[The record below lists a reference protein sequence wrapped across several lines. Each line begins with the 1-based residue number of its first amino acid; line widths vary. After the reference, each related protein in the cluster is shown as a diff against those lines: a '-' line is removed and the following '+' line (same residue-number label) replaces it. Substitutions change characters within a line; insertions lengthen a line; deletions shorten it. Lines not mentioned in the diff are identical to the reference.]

1 MAAHVGPAVCSVA
14 LPLPSAH
21 AYRYQIPPDLA
32 DRVVPGVRVIVPVRS
47 SEMVGIVTDVTEEAD
62 PALRSLLLVADPQ
75 PLVPASL
82 LALVRWTAR
91 YYAAPLGLTLRAA
104 LPAALWGRSRLVATL
119 RPGAGS
125 ATGVAATVLEQLERS
140 GGRAAAGRLARAL
153 QRPVWDA
160 LQRLERAGA
169 VELAVEPPR
178 LGPRAG
184 TERTIRL
191 TRALPSL
198 VERERVFGRAGRQ
211 RAAFDTIEAL
221 GGEAVV
227 RHLVDQLGFSSALLR
242 GLVDRGVAE
251 LGTRSAL
258 RDPFSQLASQP
269 PAVPTPAQR
278 EALEAVRG
286 LAPGAAGT
294 LFGVTGSGKTLV
306 YLEALRND
314 VARGGGAIVLV
325 PEIALTPQT
334 VARVRGVFGDA
345 VAVLHSALS
354 NAERADAWRAVATG
368 LRRVVVGARSA
379 VFAPVPRLAAI
390 VVDEEHDA
398 SYKNGEVPRYHA
410 RDVALRRGR
419 IEGARVILGSATP
432 SLETWAA
439 RDRIPVIRLPQR
451 VGAPGMPPVRLV
463 DLRTAP
469 RVAESGVVPWS
480 QELDQAIEGGL
491 EAGEQ
496 AILLLNRR
504 GFANFLQC
512 PACGEVSQCPSCS
525 IALTVHRVP
534 SALRCH
540 YCGHQEPLPERCARC
555 GAATQRMR
563 GVGTQALERWL
574 AERFPRARLA
584 RMDADTTTAR
594 WSHTRILDAF
604 GRGEV
609 DLLLGTQMIAKG
621 LDFPSVTVVGVVDAD
636 TALHVPDFRAA
647 ERTFQL
653 IAQVAGRAGRGPRG
667 GAVVIQTRNPDHYA
681 LRAAAAHDFEAFAGR
696 ELESR
701 RAPAY
706 PPHVAL
712 ANVVVSGLDEPA
724 VTRAAAEVTEW
735 LRGLAA
741 TRGGGEIE
749 VVGPAPA
756 PLARIKRRWRWH
768 LVLRAVDRRLLGRVV
783 RYAARRA
790 PHTSR
795 GAVRVVFDRDPV
807 SLL

>member
-1 MAAHVGPAVCSVA
+1 
-14 LPLPSAH
+14 
-21 AYRYQIPPDLA
+21 
-32 DRVVPGVRVIVPVRS
+32 
-47 SEMVGIVTDVTEEAD
+47 
-62 PALRSLLLVADPQ
+62 
-75 PLVPASL
+75 
-82 LALVRWTAR
+82 
-91 YYAAPLGLTLRAA
+91 
-104 LPAALWGRSRLVATL
+104 
-119 RPGAGS
+119 
-125 ATGVAATVLEQLERS
+125 
-140 GGRAAAGRLARAL
+140 
-153 QRPVWDA
+153 
-160 LQRLERAGA
+160 
-169 VELAVEPPR
+169 
-178 LGPRAG
+178 
-184 TERTIRL
+184 
-191 TRALPSL
+191 
-198 VERERVFGRAGRQ
+198 
-211 RAAFDTIEAL
+211 
-221 GGEAVV
+221 
-227 RHLVDQLGFSSALLR
+227 
-242 GLVDRGVAE
+242 
-251 LGTRSAL
+251 
-258 RDPFSQLASQP
+258 
-269 PAVPTPAQR
+269 
-278 EALEAVRG
+278 
-286 LAPGAAGT
+286 
-294 LFGVTGSGKTLV
+294 
-306 YLEALRND
+306 
-314 VARGGGAIVLV
+314 
-325 PEIALTPQT
+325 
-334 VARVRGVFGDA
+334 
-345 VAVLHSALS
+345 
-354 NAERADAWRAVATG
+354 
-368 LRRVVVGARSA
+368 

-419 IEGARVILGSATP
+419 IEGARVLLGSATP

-451 VGAPGMPPVRLV
+451 VGAPGMPPVRVV

-480 QELDQAIEGGL
+480 QELDQAIAGGL
-491 EAGEQ
+491 AAGEQ

-512 PACGEVSQCPSCS
+512 PACGEVSQCPACS

-534 SALRCH
+534 AALRCH
-540 YCGHQEPLPERCARC
+540 YCGHQEPLPARCARC

-574 AERFPRARLA
+574 AERFPGARLA

-594 WSHTRILDAF
+594 WSHARILDAF
-604 GRGEV
+604 GRGDV

-681 LRAAAAHDFEAFAGR
+681 LRAAAAHDFEDFATR

-724 VTRAAAEVTEW
+724 VARAAAEVTEW

-756 PLARIKRRWRWH
+756 PLARIKQRWRWH
-768 LVLRAVDRRLLGRVV
+768 LVLRTGDRRLLGRVV

-790 PHTSR
+790 PHATR